1 MKKVLGF
8 LVALFLVFAFTN
20 CGEKGEKKEE
30 TVRKE
35 KVEVKEGVKERKNT
49 PPIIVSARITP
60 SRANTN
66 STLRV
71 EVEARDA
78 ERDPV
83 QLFYQWERNGADISG
98 ANDVTLDSI
107 NFVKG
112 YVITVRV
119 TPDDGRLKGETFRS
133 EELIISNSIPEI
145 TSMRVTPDPAYTSSN
160 LTVAVEARDQDD
172 DPVSF
177 TYQWTKNDEVIPE
190 ENSNT
195 LSSSNFVKGD
205 IIRVLVTPTDG
216 EAEGSPLSYMPTTI
230 SNAPPTI
237 TSSPPQSLSEGAY
250 AYQVKAS
257 DPDGDPVS
265 FKLNQAPGGMTID
278 ESSGLVQWKP
288 TREDAG
294 SYEIEI
300 LVLDNDG
307 GQATQK
313 YSFNFS
319 FPEESK

>member
-1 MKKVLGF
+1 MRRIESLF
-8 LVALFLVFAFTN
+8 IALFLVCALVD
-20 CGEKGEKKEE
+20 CAEKVEE
-30 TVRKE
+30 REEAVRKE
-35 KVEVKEGVKERKNT
+35 KVGVKEKKNT
-49 PPIIVSARITP
+49 PPTIISARITP
-60 SRANTN
+60 SLAYTN

-83 QLFYQWERNGADISG
+83 KLFYQWERNGVDVDG
-98 ANDVTLDSI
+98 AEGVTLDRT

-112 YVITVRV
+112 DVITVRI
-119 TPDDGRLKGETFRS
+119 TPDDGKVKGEAFRS
-133 EELIISNSIPEI
+133 EELIVSNSIPEI
-145 TSMRVTPDPAYTSSN
+145 TSIRVAPDPAYTSSN

-172 DPVSF
+172 DPISF
-177 TYQWTKNDEVIPE
+177 SYKWIKNDGVIPE

-205 IIRVLVTPTDG
+205 IIRALVTPDDG
-216 EAEGSPLSYMPTTI
+216 EAKGSPLSSQPI
-230 SNAPPTI
+230 AIANNPPTI

-250 AYQVKAS
+250 IYQVKAS
-257 DPDGDPVS
+257 DPDGDPLS

-278 ESSGLVQWKP
+278 ESSGLIQWKP

-300 LVLDNDG
+300 LARDNDG

-313 YSFNFS
+313 YSLNFS
-319 FPEESK
+319 FPKETK

>member
-1 MKKVLGF
+1 MRKIIGF
-8 LVALFLVFAFTN
+8 FMALLLVSALTN
-20 CGEKGEKKEE
+20 CAEKGEEKEE
-30 TVRKE
+30 AVRKE
-35 KVEVKEGVKERKNT
+35 KMEVKEKKNT
-49 PPIIVSARITP
+49 PPTILSARITP
-60 SRANTN
+60 SLANTN

-71 EVEARDA
+71 EVESRDA

-83 QLFYQWERNGADISG
+83 KLFYQWERNGEDITG
-98 ANDVTLDSI
+98 AEDPTLNGI

-112 YVITVRV
+112 DAIRVRI

-145 TSMRVTPDPAYTSSN
+145 TSMRVTPEPAYSN
-160 LTVAVEARDQDD
+160 SDLTVAVEARDQDN

-190 ENSNT
+190 EKSNT
-195 LSSSNFVKGD
+195 LNNSNFVKGD
-205 IIRVLVTPTDG
+205 IIRVLVTPIDG
-216 EAEGSPLSYMPTTI
+216 EAEGSGLSFMPITI

-237 TSSPPQSLSEGAY
+237 TSTPPQSLSQGAY
-250 AYQVKAS
+250 TYQVKVS
-257 DPDGDPVS
+257 DPDGDPLS

-278 ESSGLVQWKP
+278 ESSGLIQWRP
-288 TREDAG
+288 TREDTG

-300 LVLDNDG
+300 QALDNDG

-313 YSFNFS
+313 YSFTLS
-319 FPEESK
+319 FPEETE